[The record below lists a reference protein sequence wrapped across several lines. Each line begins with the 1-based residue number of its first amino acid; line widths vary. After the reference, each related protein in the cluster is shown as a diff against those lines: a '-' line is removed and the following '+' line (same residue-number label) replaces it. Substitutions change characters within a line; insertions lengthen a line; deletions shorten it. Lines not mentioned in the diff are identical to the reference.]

1 MRSRSDEW
9 VTNVGPA
16 GCGKDFSFCFFFNK
30 TEIYCS
36 VLSRS
41 ITLSGFCYKS
51 VLTRLNT
58 L

>member
-1 MRSRSDEW
+1 MRSGSDEW

-16 GCGKDFSFCFFFNK
+16 GCGKDFSCFFFFNK

-51 VLTRLNT
+51 VFTRLNT